1 MALPMPDAGRAGPGP
16 GPEAAP
22 TVVVTRPLAQAAVLQ
37 QKIAASGRHAVLFPL
52 LDILPLADSS
62 VLDAILAEL
71 ERFALAAFVSPNAI
85 DAAFARQPV
94 WPTDVALAVMGEG
107 SRQALAAHGITDATH
122 RIYRPRGART
132 DSQTLLEAL
141 DLPAL
146 AGRQALILRGE
157 SGRELLG
164 EGLRAA
170 GVLVTQVAAYR
181 RAAPVA
187 DAAAQETLARL
198 LANDNQWIITSSEAL
213 RFLVAMVTSLPIAS
227 GASVSRLQQQIL
239 IVPHVRIAETA
250 RSLGFCNVLQ
260 CASGDESILA
270 ALQFQDE

>member
-1 MALPMPDAGRAGPGP
+1 MAPAMPEAIRPAGVPAAGP
-16 GPEAAP
+16 AQ
-22 TVVVTRPLAQAAVLQ
+22 TVVVTRPLAQAAALQ
-37 QKIAASGRHAVLFPL
+37 EKIAASGRHVELFPL
-52 LDILPLADSS
+52 LEILPLADTTA
-62 VLDAILAEL
+62 LDAILADL
-71 ERFALAAFVSPNAI
+71 DRFALVAFVSPNAI
-85 DAAFARQPV
+85 DAALARRPN
-94 WPTDVALAVMGEG
+94 WPAGVALAVMGEG

-132 DSQTLLEAL
+132 DSETLLATL

-146 AGRQALILRGE
+146 AGREALILRGE

-170 GVLVTQVAAYR
+170 GVQVTQVAAYR

-187 DAAAQETLARL
+187 DAASQAALLRL
-198 LANDNQWIITSSEAL
+198 LEEGSQWIITSSEAL
-213 RFLVAMVTSLPIAS
+213 QILVAMVTALP
-227 GASVSRLQQQIL
+227 VSAGGYVARLQQQTL
-239 IVPHVRIAETA
+239 IVPHARIAETA

-270 ALQFQDE
+270 ALQFQYE